1 TAGLRGVLGVGT
13 NRMNIYTVGL
23 ASQAMA
29 MWISNNGGGSVVIG
43 YDSRLKSDVFARTCA
58 AILAGMG
65 VEVYL
70 FDELVPVPVVSYA
83 VRRLGCRAGVMIT
96 ASHNPSKYNGF
107 KAYGPDGYQMTEED
121 AHAVEQIMSGLDYFK
136 DIRFGDYDAL
146 LADGKIKLVGS
157 DFVEGYLDEVQKVC
171 VNPEACKKAGLKVIY
186 TPLCGAGNKPVR
198 SVLSRIGIDDVTVV
212 KVQEKPDGNF
222 PYAPYPNPEI
232 REAFTAS
239 LIVAANIPSDILLA
253 TDPDSDRVGI
263 AVRRGDGYELMTGN
277 EVGAIMVEY
286 LLSQRKA
293 NGTLPANPVAVKSIV
308 TSSLADK
315 IAADYGCEMRNVL
328 TGFKYIGEIVTDL
341 EAAGEVDRFIMGYE
355 ESYGY
360 LVGSHARDK
369 DAVVA
374 SMMICEMASYFKLQG
389 KSLLDVMEDI
399 YEKYGYYKHR
409 VIALEFDGEAGM
421 KKMAAIMNDLR
432 VAPPAEIAGASVV
445 TSAIIRRTSAA
456 ISHRARLP
464 QLTCPPATSS
474 NSCSVITAHSSRVP
488 RAPSRRS
495 SSTSPQPRRMP
506 HRPRH
511 ALPSLLRRCAR

>member
-1 TAGLRGVLGVGT
+1 
-13 NRMNIYTVGL
+13 
-23 ASQAMA
+23 
-29 MWISNNGGGSVVIG
+29 
-43 YDSRLKSDVFARTCA
+43 
-58 AILAGMG
+58 
-65 VEVYL
+65 
-70 FDELVPVPVVSYA
+70 
-83 VRRLGCRAGVMIT
+83 
-96 ASHNPSKYNGF
+96 
-107 KAYGPDGYQMTEED
+107 
-121 AHAVEQIMSGLDYFK
+121 
-136 DIRFGDYDAL
+136 DAL

-445 TSAIIRRTSAA
+445 TCRDYQTHECRDIASGEVTAIDLPASNVLEFLLSDNSAFIARPSGTEPKIKFYLTAA
-456 ISHRARLP
+456 EKDAASSEARLA
-464 QLTCPPATSS
+464 QLAEA
-474 NSCSVITAHSSRVP
+474 V
-488 RAPSRRS
+488 RA
-495 SSTSPQPRRMP
+495 
-506 HRPRH
+506 
-511 ALPSLLRRCAR
+511 LI